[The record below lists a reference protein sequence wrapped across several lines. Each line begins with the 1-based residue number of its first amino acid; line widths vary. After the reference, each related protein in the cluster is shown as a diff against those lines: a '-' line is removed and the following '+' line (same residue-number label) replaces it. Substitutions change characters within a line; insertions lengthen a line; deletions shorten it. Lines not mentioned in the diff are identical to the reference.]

1 MSDHG
6 KELKKKSAMSENS
19 NDDGASA
26 LADTHRL
33 HNLPFGELAASWLAA
48 IIESADD
55 AIISKTLDG
64 IITSWNTGAMKIF
77 GYTAEETVGKSV
89 TMLIPDELKEEE
101 KAILSRIRKGERVEH
116 YETIRVTKEGKK
128 LNISLTVSPITS
140 NDGTVIGASK
150 IARDIT
156 EKKHAEAQLMAAIK
170 DREQLLGREQEA
182 RQQAEIASRT
192 KDEFLSMLSHELRT
206 PLNAILGWS
215 KILTTGALAP
225 EAVSEALE
233 KIERNARL
241 QARLI
246 EDMLDVSRIMSG
258 KLRLDAQPVDLTSV
272 IHAAVDTLRPASDAK
287 DIRIH
292 VVLDFGSGVVLGDP
306 VRLQQVIWNL
316 LSNAIKFTP
325 KHGSVK
331 VNLERVDSRFEISV
345 ADTGPGIE
353 EEFLPYVFERFK
365 QADSSST
372 KTYGGLGLGLTI
384 VRQIVEMHGGT
395 VEAANLEGSGAL
407 FVVKLPV
414 MAARQRSTERGERE
428 LAFAAIDTAVS
439 VDCPPELDGVKVLAL
454 DDDADSRLLIS
465 TILQQCGVIVKT
477 CESVPEAL
485 SLIEEFVPD
494 VIVSDIGMPEEDG
507 YSFIRKL
514 RAAGQNGKRTPAVAL
529 TAFAGVGDRMK
540 ALSAGFN
547 MHVPK
552 PVEPAELMMV
562 IASLVR
568 RD

>member
-1 MSDHG
+1 MS
-6 KELKKKSAMSENS
+6 KNS
-19 NDDGASA
+19 RDDAV
-26 LADTHRL
+26 D
-33 HNLPFGELAASWLAA
+33 LPTKQYQLSSLPINELAPGWLAA

-64 IITSWNTGAMKIF
+64 IITSWNKGAVQMF
-77 GYTAEETVGKSV
+77 GYSGKEAIGKPV
-89 TMLIPDELKEEE
+89 LMLIPDELKDEE
-101 KAILSRIRKGERVEH
+101 KVILSRIRAGERIEH
-116 YETIRVTKEGKK
+116 YETVRVHKDGRR
-128 LNISLTVSPITS
+128 LDISLTVSPIKT

-150 IARDIT
+150 IARNIT
-156 EKKHAEAQLMAAIK
+156 DRKQAELQLNAAIREREVLLS
-170 DREQLLGREQEA
+170 REQDA
-182 RQQAEIASRT
+182 RQRAEMASRT

-215 KILTTGALAP
+215 KILSSTKLSPDAAT
-225 EAVSEALE
+225 EALQ

-241 QARLI
+241 QSRLI

-272 IHAAVDTLRPASDAK
+272 INASVDTLRSASDAK
-287 DIRIH
+287 EIRIH

-306 VRLQQVIWNL
+306 VRLQQVVWNL

-331 VNLERVDSRFEISV
+331 VGLERVDSRFEISV

-353 EEFLPYVFERFK
+353 DEFLPYVFERFK

-384 VRQIVEMHGGT
+384 VRQIVELHGGT
-395 VEAANLEGSGAL
+395 VDAANLPDGGAL
-407 FVVKLPV
+407 FTVRLPIMV
-414 MAARQRSTERGERE
+414 TRQRTTGLGDFEPV
-428 LAFAAIDTAVS
+428 FASIDSAVN
-439 VDCPPELDGVKVLAL
+439 VECPPELEGLKVLAV
-454 DDDADSRLLIS
+454 DDDADSRLLI
-465 TILQQCGVIVKT
+465 TAILQQCGVIVKT
-477 CESVPEAL
+477 CESVSEAVL
-485 SLIEEFVPD
+485 LIEEFAPD
-494 VIVSDIGMPEEDG
+494 IVVSDIGMPVEDG
-507 YSFIRKL
+507 YSLIKKMRTG
-514 RAAGQNGKRTPAVAL
+514 GQHERRIPTIAL
-529 TAFAGVGDRMK
+529 TAFARVEDRMR
-540 ALSAGFN
+540 ALSAGFD